1 MQELRE
7 FIDAVSKYHNVK
19 EFNPM
24 NPDFIKELAN

>member
-7 FIDAVSKYHNVK
+7 FIDAVSKYQNVK

-24 NPDFIKELAN
+24 NPDFIK